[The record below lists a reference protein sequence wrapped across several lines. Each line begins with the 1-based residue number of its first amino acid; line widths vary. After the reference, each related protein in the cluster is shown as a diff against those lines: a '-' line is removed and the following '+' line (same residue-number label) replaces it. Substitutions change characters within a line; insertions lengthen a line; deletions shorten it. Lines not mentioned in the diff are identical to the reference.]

1 MRAHNAKARVRLAA
15 DAKPSQVW
23 RLPAQ
28 HHPTFGAL
36 RFSRPS
42 RPVPL
47 LIHSAGVR
55 ASGRPSALRS
65 LDPIVM
71 KQ

>member
-1 MRAHNAKARVRLAA
+1 
-15 DAKPSQVW
+15 
-23 RLPAQ
+23 
-28 HHPTFGAL
+28 
-36 RFSRPS
+36 
-42 RPVPL
+42 VPL

-55 ASGRPSALRS
+55 ASGTPSALRS